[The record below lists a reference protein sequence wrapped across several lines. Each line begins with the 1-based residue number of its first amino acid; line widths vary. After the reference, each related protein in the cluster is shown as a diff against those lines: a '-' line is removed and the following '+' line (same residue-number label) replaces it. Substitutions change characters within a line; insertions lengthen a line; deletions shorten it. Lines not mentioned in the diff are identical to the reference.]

1 MAFLYHAK
9 RQEQAYASAARTASP
24 ADFVAAVPNGAKGVQ
39 VVINTTA
46 SATPSTVVNVR
57 ARATSVATDPLIL
70 ASAAI
75 AANGQILL
83 NIGPEIASVA
93 NLSASSYLPKV
104 IVIDPVHGNANSHT
118 YNIELIWQY

>member
-1 MAFLYHAK
+1 M
-9 RQEQAYASAARTASP
+9 
-24 ADFVAAVPNGAKGVQ
+24 Q

-57 ARATSVATDPLIL
+57 HRVSGVATDPLIL

-75 AANGQILL
+75 AANGQIVM
-83 NIGPEIASVA
+83 NIGPEISPVA
-93 NLSASSYLPKV
+93 NLGASAYLPKQ
-104 IVIDPVHGNANSHT
+104 IVIDPTHGNANSHT